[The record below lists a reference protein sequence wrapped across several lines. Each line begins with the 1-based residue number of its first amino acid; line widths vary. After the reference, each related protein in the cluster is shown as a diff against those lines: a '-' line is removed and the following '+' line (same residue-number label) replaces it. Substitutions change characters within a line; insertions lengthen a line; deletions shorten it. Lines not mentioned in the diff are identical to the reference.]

1 MKKLSLLLVV
11 LLAAGSAGLYGQMAI
26 GTNFEI
32 SGNATATAGY
42 NLESEKFG
50 FKNEFDSSIKIVLV
64 AEQSTNNADM
74 VDMSGGWYGSIELND
89 FQIVIDSDD
98 EDSTEFVVTESMM
111 MDDGTS
117 TEAEKDRTDLYV
129 VAPDIV
135 ATLKNG
141 PLWLKIFDAPS
152 NEADKIAH
160 IEDDEDDDRK
170 SESHD
175 DGNDVGINLDG
186 QGITVG
192 YTTTDL
198 SFSVGITSDED
209 YESAEEGSF
218 VVSADLDVNV
228 GPAGLELSFVQGLA
242 NEDDTDDDK
251 DDTGVGALLTTDF
264 GDVSLSA
271 GADVHMSGDA
281 DDADTT
287 DNEAMDMDFG
297 ANATVTL
304 TPNTTLTSDY
314 IFSTIESVASD
325 VKVVISD
332 DNGLV
337 ENLSMALTWG
347 LFDITGGDSAD
358 SAAADVNDQ
367 SDLFVEGK
375 LDYALEG
382 MGGTITPGTTV
393 SVDQVDGGDA
403 IVGLEV
409 RAVLT
414 DAIPATEFGLKWKT
428 DQLVDSGELASESGI
443 VTLWTKITY

>member
-42 NLESEKFG
+42 NLDEEKFG
-50 FKNEFDSSIKIVLV
+50 FKNESESSIKIELV
-64 AEQSTNNADM
+64 AEQSSTNAGDM
-74 VDMSGGWYGSIELND
+74 PIGWYGSIELND

-141 PLWLKIFDAPS
+141 PLWLRIFDAPE
-152 NEADKIAH
+152 NKADKIEH
-160 IEDDEDDDRK
+160 IEDDEDGDYDAVGD
-170 SESHD
+170 D
-175 DGNDVGINLDG
+175 DGSDVGLDLDG
-186 QGITVG
+186 HGIAVG
-192 YTTTDL
+192 YDTADL
-198 SFSVGITSDED
+198 DFSIGITSDLQYD
-209 YESAEEGSF
+209 STDEGSF
-218 VVSADLDVNV
+218 VISADLDVDV
-228 GPAGLELSFVQGLA
+228 GPAGLALSFVQGLP
-242 NEDDTDDDK
+242 NEDDPDANK

-264 GDVSLSA
+264 GDVVLSA
-271 GADVHMSGDA
+271 GADVELTGDA

-287 DNEAMDMDFG
+287 DNEAMMVDVG
-297 ANATVTL
+297 ANATITL
-304 TPNTTLTSDY
+304 TPNSSLTSKY
-314 IFSTIESVASD
+314 LYSTVKSVASD
-325 VKVVISD
+325 VEVEIAD

-337 ENLSMALTWG
+337 ENLKMSLKWG
-347 LFDITGGDSAD
+347 LFDITGGDSDD
-358 SAAADVNDQ
+358 SAAVTENDQ
-367 SDLFVEGK
+367 ADLFVKGS
-375 LDYALEG
+375 LDYDLEG

-403 IVGLEV
+403 IVKLEV

-428 DQLVDSGELASESGI
+428 DQLVDSGELASQSGI